1 MILDSSFDFWHE
13 EWFALVNINE
23 KSIQFLWSKEKLE
36 IIKALDIEIKQI
48 KNTNFSSFN
57 KLLN

>member
-23 KSIQFLWSKEKLE
+23 KSIQLLWSKEKLE